1 MLYKVKKLLTKDNIS
16 IDTALKKIKNG
27 GKKGLVII
35 DKNSTLKGTLTD
47 GDIRNA
53 IVNGAKIEKSIK
65 DIYQKKPYYLN
76 FNKIS
81 KEKIKQIFLK
91 NNYNFIPVVDKQNKI
106 KDILLWDE
114 IFSSKQKR
122 AYKKLAAQVVIMAG
136 GKGKRLS
143 PISDIFPKPL
153 IPLKG
158 KPLINHVIDSFLK
171 FKISHFYLS
180 INYKSSLIKT
190 YFRDLNSDYNISF
203 IDEKKPLGTIGAI
216 KKLKSKIKK
225 HFILTNCDILADIDY
240 TDLEKSHIDKKN
252 DITLVVTSKEYS
264 LPYGNCLIDENG
276 MLLKIDEKPTFNH
289 FINSGI
295 YMINKNMINLI
306 PSNTKY
312 DVDQFINQAI
322 RKKFKIG
329 IYPIESDQWFDVGSW
344 SEFHKV
350 SNLRN

>member
-1 MLYKVKKLLTKDNIS
+1 MKYKVKKLLAKDNIS
-16 IDTALKKIKNG
+16 IDSALKKIKNG

-35 DKNSTLKGTLTD
+35 GENNILKGTLTD

-53 IVNGAKIEKSIK
+53 IVNGTNIKKSIK
-65 DIYQKKPYYLN
+65 DIYQKKPYFLN
-76 FNKIS
+76 SSKIRKDS
-81 KEKIKQIFLK
+81 IKKIFLK
-91 NNYNFIPVVDKQNKI
+91 NNFNFIPVINRQNKI
-106 KDILLWDE
+106 KDILFWDD
-114 IFSSKQKR
+114 IFSFNQKR
-122 AYKKLAAQVVIMAG
+122 SYKKLSAEIVIMAG

-158 KPLINHVIDSFLK
+158 KPLINHVVDHFLK
-171 FKISHFYLS
+171 FKISHFYVS
-180 INYKSSLIKT
+180 VNYKSSLIKT
-190 YFRDLNSDYNISF
+190 YFKDLDCSYNISF

-216 KKLKSKIKK
+216 KKIKSKIKK
-225 HFILTNCDILADIDY
+225 HFILTNCDIIADIDY
-240 TDLEKSHIDKKN
+240 ADFEKSHVEKKN

-276 MLLKIDEKPTFNH
+276 KLIKIDEKPTFNH

-344 SEFHKV
+344 SEFYKV
-350 SNLRN
+350 SNLGN